1 VTAPLLLLGLGVLG
15 LGLLVG
21 GGWAISNRWEERRRG
36 ALVYVDAGPSRPL
49 LRAPRY
55 RLSGR
60 PDEVR
65 RRRDGRSVPIEWK
78 SGPTP
83 RRGPPA
89 SHRVQA
95 LAYCLLLE
103 EVEGVSPAGA
113 LLRYGDGGEFA
124 LAWDAAARAEVLG
137 LLAEIRR
144 PYEGAARPAARKCA
158 HCRWYRGCDARAPG
172 GR

>member
-1 VTAPLLLLGLGVLG
+1 VTDPLLFPGLVVLG
-15 LGLLVG
+15 LGLLLG
-21 GGWAISNRWEERRRG
+21 GGWAIARRWEERGQG
-36 ALVYVDAGPSRPL
+36 ALVYVDAGASRPL

-65 RRRDGRSVPIEWK
+65 RRRDGRSVPVEWK

-83 RRGPPA
+83 RSGPPA
-89 SHRVQA
+89 SHRVQL

-103 EVEGVSPAGA
+103 ELEGVSPAGA
-113 LLRYGDGGEFA
+113 RLRYGDGGEFD
-124 LAWDAAARAEVLG
+124 LAWDASARAEVLG
-137 LLAEIRR
+137 LLAAIRR
-144 PYEGAARPAARKCA
+144 PYEGEALPAPRKCP

-172 GR
+172 LG